1 MYLVRTYTATDYT
14 IWNSFVNDS
23 KNGTFLFERDFME
36 YHQDRFQDFSIL
48 VFKNEKLQAILPANK
63 VNNEIYSHQGLTYG
77 GLVYLDKLKLISII
91 EIFKTILQFLND
103 NKFDKLIIK
112 LIPTIYQTQP
122 AQDLEYIL
130 FLLHAKL
137 LKRDSL
143 SVIDLRE
150 KFLLSNGRKE
160 GVKRGLKTGLKIKEV
175 QEFEAF
181 WEQILMPNLK
191 EKHQISPV
199 HSLEEITLLKNNFL
213 NNIRQFNVYLNDKIV
228 AGTTIFESKNV
239 AHSQYIASNESK
251 NDLGSLD
258 YLHHYLLTHVFKNK
272 KYFDFGISNENQG
285 QHLNQGLSYWKATFG
300 AGTVVQD
307 CYEVETKKYNQLEN
321 VLI

>member
-36 YHQDRFQDFSIL
+36 YHQDRFQDFSLL

-63 VNNEIYSHQGLTYG
+63 VNDEIYSHQGLTYG

-91 EIFKTILQFLND
+91 EIFKAILQFLND

-130 FLLHAKL
+130 FLLQAKL
-137 LKRDSL
+137 LKRESL

-150 KFLLSNGRKE
+150 KFVLSKDRKE
-160 GVKRGLKTGLKIKEV
+160 GVKRGLKNGLEIKEV

-191 EKHQISPV
+191 EKYQISPV
-199 HSLEEITLLKNNFL
+199 HSLGEITLLKNNFL
-213 NNIRQFNVYLNDKIV
+213 INIRQFNVYLNDKIV

-258 YLHHYLLTHVFKNK
+258 FLHHYLLTHVFKNK